1 MRDASRIFGAHAAH
15 LRRCDLRSSLT
26 HPRMR
31 ALRCSAAP
39 LGPPRRSRGR
49 DPWTPNLSAGP
60 PTTPPLPVNVAIV
73 GPAGSGKT
81 TLFNALT
88 GGRGADGVGM
98 VDVPDERLDRLAA
111 AVKPLKTTAAQVRV
125 EDTPPGS
132 RAQRVAFA
140 RQADVLVKV
149 ARCFGPDPDPAAELE
164 EFALDLVLA
173 DLASVERRLEI
184 VAKEARAGKKDAQA
198 EHDVLTVAKEHLDG
212 GKVLRTLTLEPDQ
225 RALLMGVF
233 PVTMKPAVYV
243 ANAADELLPGG
254 GEPAARVVKL
264 AKAEGAP
271 AIVLSTRLEAELGEL
286 DPSEQ
291 AEMRAGYGIDESG
304 LGRIARA
311 VWETGGLITYFTAG
325 EPEVRAWPCERDAPA
340 PIAASKIHTD
350 FEKHFIR
357 AEVTSVD
364 ELVDAGS
371 MDALRAAGKLRVEG
385 REYRVKDGDVVF
397 FRVGR

>member
-1 MRDASRIFGAHAAH
+1 M
-15 LRRCDLRSSLT
+15 
-26 HPRMR
+26 
-31 ALRCSAAP
+31 
-39 LGPPRRSRGR
+39 
-49 DPWTPNLSAGP
+49 
-60 PTTPPLPVNVAIV
+60 PVNVAIV
-73 GPAGSGKT
+73 GPAGAGKT
-81 TLFNALT
+81 TLFNALIA
-88 GGRGADGVGM
+88 GRGADGVGM
-98 VDVPDERLDRLAA
+98 VDVPDERLTQLAE
-111 AVKPLKTTAAQVRV
+111 AVKPVKTTAAQVRV

-149 ARCFGPDPDPAAELE
+149 ARCFGPEPDPAAELE

-173 DLASVERRLEI
+173 DLASVEKRLDI

-198 EHDVLTVAKEHLDG
+198 EHDVLTTAKKHLDAG
-212 GKVLRTLTLEPDQ
+212 QQLRTLQLEPDQ
-225 RALLMGVF
+225 RALLLGIF
-233 PVTMKPAVYV
+233 PVTLKPAVYV

-254 GEPAARVVKL
+254 GDPAAKVAKL
-264 AKAEGAP
+264 AAAEGAP
-271 AIVLSTRLEAELGEL
+271 VIILSARLESELGEL
-286 DPSEQ
+286 DQPDEQ

-311 VWETGGLITYFTAG
+311 VWEAGGLITYFTAG

-340 PIAASKIHTD
+340 PVAASKIHTD

-364 ELVDAGS
+364 ELVAAGS
-371 MDALRAAGKLRVEG
+371 MDALRAAGKLRIEG

>member
-1 MRDASRIFGAHAAH
+1 
-15 LRRCDLRSSLT
+15 
-26 HPRMR
+26 
-31 ALRCSAAP
+31 
-39 LGPPRRSRGR
+39 
-49 DPWTPNLSAGP
+49 
-60 PTTPPLPVNVAIV
+60 LPVNVAIV
-73 GPAGSGKT
+73 GPAGAGKT

-88 GGRGADGVGM
+88 AGRGADGVGM
-98 VDVPDERLDRLAA
+98 VDVPDERLTRLAD

-140 RQADVLVKV
+140 RQADVLAKV
-149 ARCFGPDPDPAAELE
+149 ARCFGPEPDPAAELE

-173 DLASVERRLEI
+173 DLASVEKRLDV

-198 EHDVLTVAKEHLDG
+198 EHDVLTTAKNHLDAG
-212 GKVLRTLTLEPDQ
+212 LQLRTLQLEPDQ
-225 RALLMGVF
+225 RALLLGIF
-233 PVTMKPAVYV
+233 PVTLKPAVYV

-254 GEPAARVVKL
+254 GDPAARVAKL
-264 AKAEGAP
+264 AAAADAP
-271 AIVLSTRLEAELGEL
+271 VIILSARLESELGEL
-286 DPSEQ
+286 DPAEQ

-311 VWETGGLITYFTAG
+311 VWEAGGLITYFTAG

-340 PIAASKIHTD
+340 PVAASKIHTD

-364 ELVDAGS
+364 ELVAAGS
-371 MDALRAAGKLRVEG
+371 MDALRAAGKLRIEG

>member
-1 MRDASRIFGAHAAH
+1 M
-15 LRRCDLRSSLT
+15 
-26 HPRMR
+26 
-31 ALRCSAAP
+31 
-39 LGPPRRSRGR
+39 
-49 DPWTPNLSAGP
+49 
-60 PTTPPLPVNVAIV
+60 PVNVAIV

-88 GGRGADGVGM
+88 AGRGADGVGM
-98 VDVPDERLDRLAA
+98 VDIPDERLGRLTA
-111 AVKPLKTTAAQVRV
+111 AVNPAKTTAAQVRV

-149 ARCFGPDPDPAAELE
+149 ARCFGPNPDPAAELE

-173 DLASVERRLEI
+173 DLASVEKRI
-184 VAKEARAGKKDAQA
+184 DVVAKEARAGKKDAQS
-198 EHDVLTVAKEHLDG
+198 ESEILTAAKAHLDA
-212 GKVLRTLTLEPDQ
+212 GKELRTMAMEKDQ
-225 RALLMGVF
+225 RAILLGIF

-254 GEPAARVVKL
+254 GEPAAKVAKL
-264 AKAEGAP
+264 AAAEGAP
-271 AIVLSTRLEAELGEL
+271 WIALSARLEHELGEL
-286 DPSEQ
+286 EPSEQ
-291 AEMRAGYGIDESG
+291 AEMRASYGIDESG

-311 VWETGGLITYFTAG
+311 VWEAGGLITYFTAG

-364 ELVDAGS
+364 ELVSAGS

-385 REYRVKDGDVVF
+385 RDYRVKDGDVVF
-397 FRVGR
+397 FRIGR